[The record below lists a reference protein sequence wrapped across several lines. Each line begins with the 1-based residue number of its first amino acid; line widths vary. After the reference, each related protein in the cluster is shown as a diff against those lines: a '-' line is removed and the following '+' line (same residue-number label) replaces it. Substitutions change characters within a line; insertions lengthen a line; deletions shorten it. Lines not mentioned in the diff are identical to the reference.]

1 MMLKVD
7 IQWYFIWFDLH
18 VFDACQ
24 ENMLVNLEFV
34 SLSVWCFFQVIVFGD
49 QKVKYT
55 KLNEVI
61 TIVDSSS
68 AMDDK
73 SEFEQCKRS

>member
-1 MMLKVD
+1 
-7 IQWYFIWFDLH
+7 
-18 VFDACQ
+18 
-24 ENMLVNLEFV
+24 MLVNLEFV

>member
-1 MMLKVD
+1 MIVD
-7 IQWYFIWFDLH
+7 L
-18 VFDACQ
+18 
-24 ENMLVNLEFV
+24 V

-73 SEFEQCKRS
+73 SVFEQCKRSQRYCYTIALFMPSKLTVGRV

>member
-1 MMLKVD
+1 
-7 IQWYFIWFDLH
+7 
-18 VFDACQ
+18 
-24 ENMLVNLEFV
+24 MLVNIELV
-34 SLSVWCFFQVIVFGD
+34 SLSVWRFLQVIIFGD

-68 AMDDK
+68 EMDNK
-73 SEFEQCKRS
+73 SEFEQYKRSKRYSYTTAFFFLSKLTVGRV